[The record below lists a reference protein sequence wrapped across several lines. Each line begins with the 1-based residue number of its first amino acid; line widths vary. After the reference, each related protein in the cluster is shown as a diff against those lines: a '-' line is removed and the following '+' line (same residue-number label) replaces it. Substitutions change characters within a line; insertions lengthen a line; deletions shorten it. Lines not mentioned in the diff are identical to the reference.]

1 MSEAEMSHL
10 GDTDPGIR
18 LIERMIQSTVLTSV
32 QTQVAEVETQLDSVR
47 HVAVS
52 AELRQLSQEFRHNRR
67 EYSQASDTVEDL
79 EAEAADQDP
88 PSRQL
93 LRARNFKDK
102 LHQDMMQV
110 LATLKE
116 QCIRH
121 NHVLTDYISSE
132 DASMLPS
139 VSHE

>member
-110 LATLKE
+110 LATLNE
-116 QCIRH
+116 QCTRH
-121 NHVLTDYISSE
+121 NHVLTDYISPE
-132 DASMLPS
+132 DASMLPP
-139 VSHE
+139 VHHE

>member
-1 MSEAEMSHL
+1 MLHAVH
-10 GDTDPGIR
+10 TDPGIR

-93 LRARNFKDK
+93 IRARNFKDK

-110 LATLKE
+110 LATLNE